1 MALIDLKSN
10 LASFRS
16 DFSTPSVATQTEM
29 PTKQLKKAQQTQA
42 SRATVDRTNWIDSV
56 VINDFKNTGPTGWQP
71 GKFTLRS
78 QLGDGKSPLI
88 RSYDPLITNTYN
100 WYNSDG
106 KVSPHTGFYSK
117 DNTYQIKAT
126 KKGFL
131 AATYNTNSPVDD
143 VYKKFSL
150 QDEAYNPTYIKQP
163 FIVRGIQRKGNE
175 TPQYW
180 GFGSRSGFDDGL
192 IRGGVV
198 TVADRVVSD
207 TVRIAKFMAS
217 PKGLLWIVKQ
227 VGLGLTNAKVEAVG
241 GTFGRQTRI
250 HTGVASLLS
259 VPGTPFGLHFTRH
272 GIPFANESASY
283 ENVIKE
289 KQRTSAG
296 EVYSRLIDL
305 QKEFDAGKFYSNKII
320 EGLSKVK
327 IFKTKSLGS
336 NILSGL
342 GGPGSVYGIGFTQIR
357 RVTDTKSDAVE
368 RAARFGFTQI
378 HSIESQYASAIGK
391 ASTST
396 KTDEL
401 IKLPGEN
408 VIRNSR
414 IDNEIG
420 RVLPNGQFGNYDEKT
435 PGNDQ
440 EADLS
445 TLATLKNTYTS
456 TPNNPINTYATLAY
470 TKINKNA
477 RSERKGDFRNGLDD
491 SAKSFSGKKLTA
503 DQNQY
508 EKYNLETKYGFGNV
522 GKVGADRSDPNKFL
536 VDSTEFTKKKKN
548 RFVLINKGDAFRG
561 DKVTAIDIA
570 SPGKNNQVYTD
581 TGQDLIT
588 FYFEDGEEG
597 TNVMPFRCTMT
608 GYSDSFTPGW
618 DRIDIMGRPDG
629 AYLYTTFERSVSFN
643 FTVAALSRSE
653 MIPMWRKLNYLST
666 YTMPDFNGSARPS
679 GPFMRISIG
688 SLFKNT
694 PGFISSLTYTIPD
707 DTNWDIAED
716 AKGSKPNKDAKQL
729 PMVVDVAMS
738 FTVVGDF
745 RPQMMGRAYSLQG
758 EGDWLKDSVTKLGSK
773 SKGKK

>member
-227 VGLGLTNAKVEAVG
+227 VGLGLTNSKVEAVG

-420 RVLPNGQFGNYDEKT
+420 GVLPNGQFGNYDEKT

-694 PGFISSLTYTIPD
+694 PGFISSLTYTVPD

-716 AKGSKPNKDAKQL
+716 AKTNKNAKQL

>member
-71 GKFTLRS
+71 GKFTLQS
-78 QLGDGKSPLI
+78 QLGDGKSLLI
-88 RSYDPLITNTYN
+88 RSYDPLITKAYN

-227 VGLGLTNAKVEAVG
+227 VGLGLTNSKVEAVG

-420 RVLPNGQFGNYDEKT
+420 GVLPNGQFGNYDKKT

-440 EADLS
+440 KADLS

-536 VDSTEFTKKKKN
+536 VDSKDFTKKKKD
-548 RFVLINKGDAFRG
+548 RFVLISIGDAFRG

-694 PGFISSLTYTIPD
+694 PGFISSLTYTVPD

-716 AKGSKPNKDAKQL
+716 AKTNKNAKQL

>member
-71 GKFTLRS
+71 GKFTLQS
-78 QLGDGKSPLI
+78 QLGDGKSLLI
-88 RSYDPLITNTYN
+88 RSYDPLITKAYN

-227 VGLGLTNAKVEAVG
+227 VGLGLTNSKVEAVG

-420 RVLPNGQFGNYDEKT
+420 GVLPNGQFGNYDEKT

-536 VDSTEFTKKKKN
+536 VDSTEFTKKKKD
-548 RFVLINKGDAFRG
+548 RFVLISIGDKFRG

-694 PGFISSLTYTIPD
+694 PGFISSLTYTVPD

-716 AKGSKPNKDAKQL
+716 AKTNKNAKQL

>member
-420 RVLPNGQFGNYDEKT
+420 GVLPNGQFGNYDEKT

-666 YTMPDFNGSARPS
+666 YTMPDFIGSARPS

>member
-1 MALIDLKSN
+1 
-10 LASFRS
+10 
-16 DFSTPSVATQTEM
+16 
-29 PTKQLKKAQQTQA
+29 
-42 SRATVDRTNWIDSV
+42 
-56 VINDFKNTGPTGWQP
+56 
-71 GKFTLRS
+71 
-78 QLGDGKSPLI
+78 
-88 RSYDPLITNTYN
+88 
-100 WYNSDG
+100 
-106 KVSPHTGFYSK
+106 
-117 DNTYQIKAT
+117 
-126 KKGFL
+126 
-131 AATYNTNSPVDD
+131 
-143 VYKKFSL
+143 
-150 QDEAYNPTYIKQP
+150 
-163 FIVRGIQRKGNE
+163 
-175 TPQYW
+175 
-180 GFGSRSGFDDGL
+180 L

-227 VGLGLTNAKVEAVG
+227 VGLGLTNSKVEAVG

-420 RVLPNGQFGNYDEKT
+420 GVLPNGQFGNYDKKT

-440 EADLS
+440 KADLS

-536 VDSTEFTKKKKN
+536 VDSTEFTKKKKD
-548 RFVLINKGDAFRG
+548 RFVLISIGDKFRG

-694 PGFISSLTYTIPD
+694 PGFISSLTYTVPD

-716 AKGSKPNKDAKQL
+716 AKTNKNAKQL

>member
-227 VGLGLTNAKVEAVG
+227 VGLGLTNSKVEAVG

-420 RVLPNGQFGNYDEKT
+420 GVLPNGQFGNYDKKT

-440 EADLS
+440 KADLS

-536 VDSTEFTKKKKN
+536 VDSTEFTKKKKD
-548 RFVLINKGDAFRG
+548 RFVLISIGDKFRG

-694 PGFISSLTYTIPD
+694 PGFISSLTYTVPD

-716 AKGSKPNKDAKQL
+716 AKTNKNAKQL

>member
-227 VGLGLTNAKVEAVG
+227 VGLGLTNSKVEAVG

-420 RVLPNGQFGNYDEKT
+420 GVLPNGQFGNYDKKT

-440 EADLS
+440 KADLS

-694 PGFISSLTYTIPD
+694 PGFISSLTYTVPD

-716 AKGSKPNKDAKQL
+716 AKTNKNAKQL

>member
-227 VGLGLTNAKVEAVG
+227 VGLGLTNSKVEAVG

-420 RVLPNGQFGNYDEKT
+420 GVLPNGQFGNYDEKT

-536 VDSTEFTKKKKN
+536 VDSTEFTKKKKD
-548 RFVLINKGDAFRG
+548 RFVLISIGDKFRG

-694 PGFISSLTYTIPD
+694 PGFISSLTYTVPD

-716 AKGSKPNKDAKQL
+716 AKTNKNAKQL

>member
-71 GKFTLRS
+71 GKFTLQS
-78 QLGDGKSPLI
+78 QLGDGKSLLI
-88 RSYDPLITNTYN
+88 RSYDPLITKAYN

-227 VGLGLTNAKVEAVG
+227 VGLGLTNSKVEAVG

-420 RVLPNGQFGNYDEKT
+420 GVLPNGQFGNYDKKT

-440 EADLS
+440 KADLS

-536 VDSTEFTKKKKN
+536 VDSTEFTKKKKD
-548 RFVLINKGDAFRG
+548 RFVLISIGDKFRG

-694 PGFISSLTYTIPD
+694 PGFISSLTYTVPD

-716 AKGSKPNKDAKQL
+716 AKTNKNAKQL

>member
-420 RVLPNGQFGNYDEKT
+420 GVLPNGQFGNYDEKT

-536 VDSTEFTKKKKN
+536 VDSKDFTKKKKD
-548 RFVLINKGDAFRG
+548 RFVLISIGDAFRG

-694 PGFISSLTYTIPD
+694 PGFISSLTYTVPD

-716 AKGSKPNKDAKQL
+716 AKTNKNAKQL

>member
-227 VGLGLTNAKVEAVG
+227 VGLGLTNSKVEAVG

-391 ASTST
+391 ALTST

-470 TKINKNA
+470 TKINKDA
-477 RSERKGDFRNGLDD
+477 RSERKGDFRNGL
-491 SAKSFSGKKLTA
+491 
-503 DQNQY
+503 
-508 EKYNLETKYGFGNV
+508 EKDTKGFTGIPNDYVKNSLEGRYGFGKL
-522 GKVGADRSDPNKFL
+522 GQVGADRSDPNKFL
-536 VDSTEFTKKKKN
+536 VDSKEFTKKKKD
-548 RFVLINKGDAFRG
+548 RFVLISIGDKFRG

-666 YTMPDFNGSARPS
+666 YTMPDFIGSARPS

-694 PGFISSLTYTIPD
+694 PGFISSLTYTVPD
-707 DTNWDIAED
+707 DATWDIAED
-716 AKGSKPNKDAKQL
+716 AKDTPDAKQL
-729 PMVVDVAMS
+729 PMIVDVAMS
-738 FTVVGDF
+738 FTIVGDF
-745 RPQMMGRAYSLQG
+745 RPQVKGRAYSLQG
-758 EGDWLKDSVTKLGSK
+758 DRDWLKDSVTKLGSK
-773 SKGKK
+773 SKSKSK

>member
-1 MALIDLKSN
+1 
-10 LASFRS
+10 
-16 DFSTPSVATQTEM
+16 
-29 PTKQLKKAQQTQA
+29 
-42 SRATVDRTNWIDSV
+42 VDRTNWIDSV

-71 GKFTLRS
+71 GKFTLQS
-78 QLGDGKSPLI
+78 QLGDGKSLLI
-88 RSYDPLITNTYN
+88 RSYDPLITKAYN

-227 VGLGLTNAKVEAVG
+227 VGLGLTNSKVEAVG

-420 RVLPNGQFGNYDEKT
+420 GVLPNGQFGNYDKKT

-440 EADLS
+440 KADLS

-536 VDSTEFTKKKKN
+536 VDSTEFTKKKKD
-548 RFVLINKGDAFRG
+548 RFVLISIGDKFRG

-694 PGFISSLTYTIPD
+694 PGFISSLTYTVPD

-716 AKGSKPNKDAKQL
+716 AKTNKNAKQL

>member
-71 GKFTLRS
+71 GKFTLQS
-78 QLGDGKSPLI
+78 QLGDGKSLLI
-88 RSYDPLITNTYN
+88 RSYDPLITKAYN

-227 VGLGLTNAKVEAVG
+227 VGLGLTNSKVEAVG

-420 RVLPNGQFGNYDEKT
+420 GVLPNGQFGNYDKKT

-440 EADLS
+440 KADLS

-694 PGFISSLTYTIPD
+694 PGFISSLTYTVPD

-716 AKGSKPNKDAKQL
+716 AKTNKNAKQL